1 MAQRP
6 GWSKPEIESAAED
19 RRIHSQVPVLV
30 EVVRGVE
37 SFWVRGGARGA
48 NILGEGKL
56 QGLVLFPLK
65 PRQDLSW
72 EKGRGD
78 GRAKGCRLVCNTGAG
93 PSAPLRVW
101 GGGRGRL
108 RRTSCIPGLP
118 ASIARSILSVRFLQ
132 LLLVKACQPAGLQAL
147 GQEAAGPGK
156 PVWGYRRTCNH
167 LCTSFLPAPCPHL
180 SSCSSAPPQPAAPPA
195 LRLPGHR
202 DLGGGVLPVR
212 WVTLAEGLIAQ
223 HCLAVGMWS
232 WACSSWFLLLFS

>member
-1 MAQRP
+1 MRTGRSQGDSSPRLSPELAEAKGPEGAGLLGRWEEIGSLLSAVSSVVAELHTVAQRP

-78 GRAKGCRLVCNTGAG
+78 GRAKGCRLVCNTGTG
-93 PSAPLRVW
+93 PSAPLCV
-101 GGGRGRL
+101 GGEAGVASGGPAA
-108 RRTSCIPGLP
+108 SPG
-118 ASIARSILSVRFLQ
+118 F
-132 LLLVKACQPAGLQAL
+132 QPA
-147 GQEAAGPGK
+147 
-156 PVWGYRRTCNH
+156 
-167 LCTSFLPAPCPHL
+167 LPAPFSQFAF
-180 SSCSSAPPQPAAPPA
+180 SSC
-195 LRLPGHR
+195 
-202 DLGGGVLPVR
+202 
-212 WVTLAEGLIAQ
+212 
-223 HCLAVGMWS
+223 
-232 WACSSWFLLLFS
+232 FL